1 MQPGTRKTKWNRLN
15 CPLWKFRRF
24 HNRFVRREKEIS
36 ETKCELSQSESIRF
50 QQRCEYLEGQIE
62 ELQKNIAEQRTQSEV
77 DTQTAA
83 QHAEIM
89 EKVEKLNELTEA
101 NKILANEKS
110 SVEETVRELV
120 TKVQSNSCF
129 TTTARHSLGR
139 IKKVTKS

>member
-1 MQPGTRKTKWNRLN
+1 MF
-15 CPLWKFRRF
+15 CF

-62 ELQKNIAEQRTQSEV
+62 ELQKNITEQRTQSEV

-101 NKILANEKS
+101 NKVLANEKAS
-110 SVEETVRELV
+110 AEETVRELV

-129 TTTARHSLGR
+129 TITNKSSTVSKVRTTY
-139 IKKVTKS
+139 

>member
-1 MQPGTRKTKWNRLN
+1 MDTKN
-15 CPLWKFRRF
+15 
-24 HNRFVRREKEIS
+24 
-36 ETKCELSQSESIRF
+36 
-50 QQRCEYLEGQIE
+50 
-62 ELQKNIAEQRTQSEV
+62 
-77 DTQTAA
+77 AA

-101 NKILANEKS
+101 NKILANEKA

>member
-1 MQPGTRKTKWNRLN
+1 M
-15 CPLWKFRRF
+15 
-24 HNRFVRREKEIS
+24 
-36 ETKCELSQSESIRF
+36 
-50 QQRCEYLEGQIE
+50 
-62 ELQKNIAEQRTQSEV
+62 

-101 NKILANEKS
+101 NKILANEKA

-129 TTTARHSLGR
+129 TTTERHSLGR

>member
-1 MQPGTRKTKWNRLN
+1 MF
-15 CPLWKFRRF
+15 CF

-62 ELQKNIAEQRTQSEV
+62 ELQKNITEQRTQSEV

-101 NKILANEKS
+101 NKVLANEKAS
-110 SVEETVRELV
+110 AEETVRELV

-129 TTTARHSLGR
+129 TITNKSSTDSKVRTTY
-139 IKKVTKS
+139 

>member
-1 MQPGTRKTKWNRLN
+1 MF
-15 CPLWKFRRF
+15 CF

-62 ELQKNIAEQRTQSEV
+62 ELQKNITEQRTQSEV

-101 NKILANEKS
+101 NKVLANEKAS
-110 SVEETVRELV
+110 AEETVRELV

-129 TTTARHSLGR
+129 TITNKLSTDSKVRTTY
-139 IKKVTKS
+139 